1 MGILLGTLICDF
13 DILSENA
20 SAYFNNHSAIESASL
35 KMHYSSLGGNYT
47 NNNFDTGK
55 AQLSR
60 VSFGHGD
67 AGKGPAITSIT
78 AAPNPSTKGDKVIL
92 NIMVADENS
101 SSLTYLWSEFGNL
114 VVSLN
119 GADTTSPSFIAP
131 HVKED
136 TNVTFCVTVT
146 NEMGRTSYGNI
157 TATIQAS
164 NKAQRI
170 NSIVFH
176 DTIVNSIILS

>member
-1 MGILLGTLICDF
+1 MHRLT
-13 DILSENA
+13 SV
-20 SAYFNNHSAIESASL
+20 SL

-55 AQLSR
+55 AQLTR

-67 AGKGPAITSIT
+67 AGKEPAITSIT

-101 SSLTYLWSEFGNL
+101 SSLTYLWSEFGNS

-136 TNVTFCVTVT
+136 TNVTFCLTVT

-164 NKAQRI
+164 NKAPRSMTRLLTVLFCHNLRVLRSNLFKFKAI
-170 NSIVFH
+170 ETPNLRGPA
-176 DTIVNSIILS
+176 N